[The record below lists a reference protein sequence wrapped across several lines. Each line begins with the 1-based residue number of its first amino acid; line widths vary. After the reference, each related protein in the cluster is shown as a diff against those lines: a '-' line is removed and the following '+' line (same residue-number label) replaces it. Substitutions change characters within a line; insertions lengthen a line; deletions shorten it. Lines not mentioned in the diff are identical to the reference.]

1 MITNKS
7 SRRRR
12 SHLRHRSGFSLAEIL
27 VALAIIATLAAV
39 LFPAVAGQIAKG
51 DATRTIQDI
60 TSIRTGIEQFLA
72 DVHRYPG
79 KVSHIANP
87 ITALQTDV
95 NNAVYPAGLVARW
108 KGPYL
113 TRDSL
118 TGGYQTGY
126 GAVVRDSLV
135 QLTFQPTVSYVTVVI
150 AGITQT
156 DFNRI
161 DAEIDGTV
169 GATTGLLRWVTG
181 GVSGVDTVKFLA
193 IPIQ

>member
-1 MITNKS
+1 MISRKS
-7 SRRRR
+7 KSGKRSR
-12 SHLRHRSGFSLAEIL
+12 SRHRIGFTLAEIL
-27 VALAIIATLAAV
+27 VALAILAALAAV
-39 LFPAVAGQIAKG
+39 LIPSVAGQIAKS
-51 DATRTIQDI
+51 DATRTLQDI
-60 TSIRTGIEQFLA
+60 TNIRTGIEQFVA

-79 KVSHIANP
+79 KVSHLANP
-87 ITALQTDV
+87 ITGAQRDV
-95 NNAVYPAGLVARW
+95 NINVYPAGLVGKW

-113 TRDSL
+113 ARDSMP
-118 TGGYQTGY
+118 GGYQTGF

-156 DFNRI
+156 DFNRM

-181 GVSGVDTVKFLA
+181 GGSGVDTVKFLA